1 MHRPFTG
8 PCPVYGTGRTR
19 LCTVH
24 SRGPGPVNG
33 TGRTRKW
40 DGIDR
45 MVVGWLDVGLGPGNG
60 TGLEGDPF

>member
-1 MHRPFTG
+1 MRQG
-8 PCPVYGTGRTR
+8 G
-19 LCTVH
+19 
-24 SRGPGPVNG
+24 GPVNG

-60 TGLEGDPF
+60 TGLKGDPL